1 MSILFSVLLIQALH
15 VLLILAD
22 SFNIT
27 VIEADTNGGTV
38 SYRVWYGDGQAYVGT
53 GIPDTVEQAI
63 DITTTE
69 TDTNIPA
76 GLTKSAAGGGT
87 GPSYFMAINTD
98 PAASDP
104 VWFTDSPASLP
115 DTAAHRWVAYG
126 GYLLPVDGAGHL
138 VSAPLGGGAYL
149 VPVSSSSSSAAAAAG
164 TYSLRWIMD
173 AGVAEG
179 LGGTKVLLSSLPVLA
194 VASS

>member
-1 MSILFSVLLIQALH
+1 MCDVP
-15 VLLILAD
+15 
-22 SFNIT
+22 
-27 VIEADTNGGTV
+27 
-38 SYRVWYGDGQAYVGT
+38 GQAYVGT

-63 DITTTE
+63 DITSPGTVNETLYIEATE
-69 TDTNIPA
+69 TNTNIPA
-76 GLTKSAAGGGT
+76 GLSQSATGAAGGGT

-115 DTAAHRWVAYG
+115 DTAARRWVAYG

-149 VPVSSSSSSAAAAAG
+149 VPVSVSSDSVSAAADAG